1 MRCVIMQPTYFPW
14 AGFFNL
20 ISQAE
25 SFIFL
30 DDAQFSKNSWHNRN
44 QLLSNNKRIWLT
56 IPIKKN
62 KLNTKIIDIQIDNSK
77 NWKQKHIKTILQI
90 YRKHKYYDDLDEVL
104 SFLIKSNFDNLSSL
118 NIDLIKLICKKLNL
132 KTNFYNSSNL
142 NLEGKRTDKVI
153 QILDHFKAS
162 EYLSPKGAMEYLIK
176 DKFEKKTSIELN
188 FQNYLPKKYLQLNS
202 EKFISHLSII
212 DVIAN
217 IGLKET
223 TEYVKD

>member
-77 NWKQKHIKTILQI
+77 NWKQKHIKTISQI
-90 YRKHKYYDDLDEVL
+90 YRKHKYYDDLDEIL
-104 SFLIKSNFDNLSSL
+104 SFLIKSNFDNLGSL

-142 NLEGKRTDKVI
+142 NLDGKRTDKVI

-176 DKFEKKTSIELN
+176 DKFEKKSSIELN

-202 EKFISHLSII
+202 KKFISHLSII